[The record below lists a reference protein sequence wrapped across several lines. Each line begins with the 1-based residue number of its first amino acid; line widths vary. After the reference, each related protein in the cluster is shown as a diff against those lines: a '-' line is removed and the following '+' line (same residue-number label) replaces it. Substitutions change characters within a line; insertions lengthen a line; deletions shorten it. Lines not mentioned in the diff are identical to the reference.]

1 MTKITN
7 TYVLDKA
14 KMSVLLLIML
24 FTCPLAFAQSE
35 PETAKPLTDMEVVRK
50 VAFLDIEG
58 KYYEDVTMSF
68 KSITPDYFIS
78 KYKVKVKVVD
88 KNGKYEKTLK
98 NVFLY
103 VFSNGQ
109 IQVGK
114 KNFDQIVVQKS
125 KSTDENIGIIREKEG
140 VY

>member
-14 KMSVLLLIML
+14 KISVLLLIML

-58 KYYEDVTMSF
+58 KYYDC
-68 KSITPDYFIS
+68 
-78 KYKVKVKVVD
+78 
-88 KNGKYEKTLK
+88 L
-98 NVFLY
+98 LY
-103 VFSNGQ
+103 TSPSPR
-109 IQVGK
+109 
-114 KNFDQIVVQKS
+114 DL
-125 KSTDENIGIIREKEG
+125 STSRMPSSA
-140 VY
+140 

>member
-50 VAFLDIEG
+50 VALI
-58 KYYEDVTMSF
+58 
-68 KSITPDYFIS
+68 
-78 KYKVKVKVVD
+78 
-88 KNGKYEKTLK
+88 LK
-98 NVFLY
+98 
-103 VFSNGQ
+103 G
-109 IQVGK
+109 
-114 KNFDQIVVQKS
+114 
-125 KSTDENIGIIREKEG
+125 NIMKMLRCLSSQ
-140 VY
+140 

>member
-35 PETAKPLTDMEVVRK
+35 PETAKPLTD
-50 VAFLDIEG
+50 I
-58 KYYEDVTMSF
+58 
-68 KSITPDYFIS
+68 
-78 KYKVKVKVVD
+78 
-88 KNGKYEKTLK
+88 
-98 NVFLY
+98 
-103 VFSNGQ
+103 SNGQ

>member
-68 KSITPDYFIS
+68 KSMFFYMCFQMV
-78 KYKVKVKVVD
+78 KYKW
-88 KNGKYEKTLK
+88 GKRILTK
-98 NVFLY
+98 
-103 VFSNGQ
+103 
-109 IQVGK
+109 
-114 KNFDQIVVQKS
+114 
-125 KSTDENIGIIREKEG
+125 
-140 VY
+140 

>member
-50 VAFLDIEG
+50 VAFL
-58 KYYEDVTMSF
+58 VTMSF

-78 KYKVKVKVVD
+78 DKYKVKVKVVD
-88 KNGKYEKTLK
+88 KNGKSIYKKTLK

-114 KNFDQIVVQKS
+114 KNFDQIVVSKS